1 MQHGKIHGCHQCDYK
16 AATKQHLEIHKHT
29 KHEGI
34 RYSCGQCVYRATSM
48 QAQKNHKKVKHEG
61 VKLRSMRVQS
71 KTKNNLKVHRQSKNE
86 GSIVVTT
93 KLHSKEI

>member
-1 MQHGKIHGCHQCDYK
+1 MRHGKIHGCHQFDYK

-48 QAQKNHKKVKHEG
+48 QAQKNHKKEKHEG
-61 VKLRSMRVQS
+61 VKYNWDQCEYKAKQKIIWKFTDSQKMREV
-71 KTKNNLKVHRQSKNE
+71 
-86 GSIVVTT
+86 
-93 KLHSKEI
+93 